1 MTRRPRILL
10 RPAEPDF
17 GGQERGSAPRNHPR
31 KSAFICGSFSSC
43 PFAVV
48 LELLELLELLPLL
61 PPMDFTGYDKSFG
74 LTDKVS
80 LITGGAAGIG
90 RAISTLFA
98 EKGAKLVLADLNPAI
113 AKIAQEICPDASRVE
128 TVTADLTS
136 TADRERVVEAA
147 IKRFGRIDI
156 LVNNAGIV
164 LLDDALTL
172 PEEYWDK
179 TMAVNLRAPF
189 FLAQRV
195 AREMVKTGG
204 GRIVNLASQA
214 GVIALDKHVAYC
226 AGKAA
231 IISMTK
237 VLALEWARYNIQTNA
252 ISPTVVLT
260 ELGRK
265 AWAGE
270 VGEAMKKKIPN
281 GRFAY
286 PEEIAACA
294 LFLASDAAAMI
305 NGENLVIDGGY
316 TIQ

>member
-1 MTRRPRILL
+1 MCPRRAQTPLRVLDLFRLL
-10 RPAEPDF
+10 R
-17 GGQERGSAPRNHPR
+17 HLH
-31 KSAFICGSFSSC
+31 KTH
-43 PFAVV
+43 
-48 LELLELLELLPLL
+48 
-61 PPMDFTGYDKSFG
+61 PMDFTGYDKSFG
-74 LTDKVS
+74 LTNKVS

-90 RAISTLFA
+90 RAIATLFA
-98 EKGAKLVLADLNPAI
+98 EKGAKLVLADLNPDI
-113 AKIAQEICPDASRVE
+113 PKIAQEICADANRVE
-128 TVTADLTS
+128 TVTADLTN
-136 TADRERVVEAA
+136 TADRERVVQAA
-147 IKRFGRIDI
+147 VNRFGRIDI

-164 LLDDALTL
+164 LLDDALNL
-172 PEEYWDK
+172 SEEYWDK

-214 GVIALDKHVAYC
+214 GIIALDKHAAYC

-237 VLALEWARYNIQTNA
+237 VLAIEWARYNIQTNA

-270 VGEAMKKKIPN
+270 VGEAMKKKIPT
-281 GRFAY
+281 GRFAD

>member
-1 MTRRPRILL
+1 M
-10 RPAEPDF
+10 E
-17 GGQERGSAPRNHPR
+17 
-31 KSAFICGSFSSC
+31 
-43 PFAVV
+43 
-48 LELLELLELLPLL
+48 
-61 PPMDFTGYDKSFG
+61 FTGYDKSFG

-90 RAISTLFA
+90 RAIATLFS
-98 EKGAKLVLADLNPAI
+98 EKGAKLVLADLNSDI
-113 AKIAQEICPDASRVE
+113 AEIGLEICPDPSRVE
-128 TVTADLTS
+128 TITADLTNS
-136 TADRERVVEAA
+136 GDRDRVVEAA
-147 IKRFGRIDI
+147 MNRFGRIDV

-164 LLDDALTL
+164 LLEDALNL
-172 PEEYWDK
+172 SEEYWDR
-179 TMAVNLRAPF
+179 TMAINLRAPF

-214 GVIALDKHVAYC
+214 GIIALDKHAAYC

-237 VLALEWARYNIQTNA
+237 VLALEWARFNIQTNA

-270 VGEAMKKKIPN
+270 VGEQMKKKIPN

>member
-1 MTRRPRILL
+1 M
-10 RPAEPDF
+10 E
-17 GGQERGSAPRNHPR
+17 
-31 KSAFICGSFSSC
+31 
-43 PFAVV
+43 
-48 LELLELLELLPLL
+48 
-61 PPMDFTGYDKSFG
+61 FTGYDKSFG

-90 RAISTLFA
+90 RAIATLFS
-98 EKGAKLVLADLNPAI
+98 EKGAKLVLADLNSDI
-113 AKIAQEICPDASRVE
+113 AEIGLEICPDPSRVE
-128 TVTADLTS
+128 TITADLTNS
-136 TADRERVVEAA
+136 GDRDRVVEAA
-147 IKRFGRIDI
+147 MNRFGRIDV

-164 LLDDALTL
+164 LLEDALNL
-172 PEEYWDK
+172 SEEYWDR
-179 TMAVNLRAPF
+179 TMAINLRAPF

-214 GVIALDKHVAYC
+214 GIIALDKHAAYC

-231 IISMTK
+231 IISMSK
-237 VLALEWARYNIQTNA
+237 VLALEWARFNIQTNA

-260 ELGRK
+260 ELGRQ

-270 VGEAMKKKIPN
+270 VGEQMKKKIPN

-294 LFLASDAAAMI
+294 LFLATDAAAMI

>member
-1 MTRRPRILL
+1 
-10 RPAEPDF
+10 
-17 GGQERGSAPRNHPR
+17 
-31 KSAFICGSFSSC
+31 
-43 PFAVV
+43 
-48 LELLELLELLPLL
+48 
-61 PPMDFTGYDKSFG
+61 MDFTGYDKSFG

-113 AKIAQEICPDASRVE
+113 AKIAQEICPDASRLE

-136 TADRERVVEAA
+136 AADRERVVEAA
-147 IKRFGRIDI
+147 MNRFGRIDI

-172 PEEYWDK
+172 SEEYWDK

-214 GVIALDKHVAYC
+214 GIIALDKHAAYC

-231 IISMTK
+231 IISITK
-237 VLALEWARYNIQTNA
+237 VLALEWARYNIQTNS

>member
-1 MTRRPRILL
+1 M
-10 RPAEPDF
+10 E
-17 GGQERGSAPRNHPR
+17 
-31 KSAFICGSFSSC
+31 
-43 PFAVV
+43 
-48 LELLELLELLPLL
+48 
-61 PPMDFTGYDKSFG
+61 FTGYDKSFG

-90 RAISTLFA
+90 RAIATLFS
-98 EKGAKLVLADLNPAI
+98 EKGAKLVLADLNSDI
-113 AKIAQEICPDASRVE
+113 AEIALDICPDSSRVE
-128 TVTADLTS
+128 IVTADLKNLS
-136 TADRERVVEAA
+136 DRDRVVEAA
-147 IKRFGRIDI
+147 MNRFGRIDV

-164 LLDDALTL
+164 LLEDALNL
-172 PEEYWDK
+172 SEEYWDR
-179 TMAVNLRAPF
+179 TMAINLRAPF

-214 GVIALDKHVAYC
+214 GIIALDKHAAYC

-237 VLALEWARYNIQTNA
+237 VLALEWARFNIQTNA

-270 VGEAMKKKIPN
+270 VGEQMKKKIPN

>member
-1 MTRRPRILL
+1 M
-10 RPAEPDF
+10 E
-17 GGQERGSAPRNHPR
+17 
-31 KSAFICGSFSSC
+31 
-43 PFAVV
+43 
-48 LELLELLELLPLL
+48 
-61 PPMDFTGYDKSFG
+61 FTGYDKSFR

-90 RAISTLFA
+90 RAIATLFG
-98 EKGAKLVLADLNPAI
+98 EKGAKLVLADLSPNVASV
-113 AKIAQEICPDASRVE
+113 ASEICPDAGRIH
-128 TVTADLTS
+128 TVTADLTNS
-136 TADRERVVEAA
+136 ADRERTVQAA
-147 IKRFGRIDI
+147 INRFGRIDV

-164 LLDDALTL
+164 LLEGALNL
-172 PEEYWDK
+172 SEEYWDR
-179 TMAVNLRAPF
+179 TMAINLRAPF

-195 AREMVKTGG
+195 AQEMLKTGG
-204 GRIVNLASQA
+204 GKIVNLASQA
-214 GVIALDKHVAYC
+214 GIIALDKHVAYC

-231 IISMTK
+231 IISLTK
-237 VLALEWARYNIQTNA
+237 VLALEWAHHNIQTNA

-270 VGEAMKKKIPN
+270 VGEQMKKKIPN

-305 NGENLVIDGGY
+305 NGANLVIDGGY

>member
-1 MTRRPRILL
+1 
-10 RPAEPDF
+10 
-17 GGQERGSAPRNHPR
+17 
-31 KSAFICGSFSSC
+31 
-43 PFAVV
+43 
-48 LELLELLELLPLL
+48 
-61 PPMDFTGYDKSFG
+61 MDFTGYDKSFG
-74 LTDKVS
+74 LTNKVS

-90 RAISTLFA
+90 RAIATLFA
-98 EKGAKLVLADLNPAI
+98 EKGAKLVLADLNPDI
-113 AKIAQEICPDASRVE
+113 PKIAQEICADTNRVE
-128 TVTADLTS
+128 TVTADLTN
-136 TADRERVVEAA
+136 TADRERVVQAA
-147 IKRFGRIDI
+147 VNRFGRIDI

-164 LLDDALTL
+164 LLDDALNL
-172 PEEYWDK
+172 SEEYWDK

-214 GVIALDKHVAYC
+214 GIIALDKHAAYC

-237 VLALEWARYNIQTNA
+237 VLAIEWARYNIQTNA

-270 VGEAMKKKIPN
+270 VGEAMKKKIPT